1 MTDADL
7 YTYAGLAIRTLLT
20 VMILTW
26 LIEMVAFRRLRPLLR
41 ASLTVTLAWLASAA
55 TTGPWRDWGQ
65 RYDPHALILYLPA
78 AAIVWFFYLRS
89 LMKAYGDGPDHAE

>member
-20 VMILTW
+20 VMVLTW
-26 LIEMVAFRRLRPLLR
+26 LIEMLAFRRLRPLLR

-65 RYDPHALILYLPA
+65 RYDPYALILYLPA

-89 LMKAYGDGPDHAE
+89 LTKAYGDGPDE

>member
-26 LIEMVAFRRLRPLLR
+26 LIEMVAFRRLRPAAR
-41 ASLTVTLAWLASAA
+41 QPDRHAGLAGL
-55 TTGPWRDWGQ
+55 GR
-65 RYDPHALILYLPA
+65 H
-78 AAIVWFFYLRS
+78 
-89 LMKAYGDGPDHAE
+89 DGPVARLGPAL